1 MIKFKIW
8 AFSCFGIAYSSCL
21 LLNMIIAIA
30 YCYCVLLK
38 VIAIAYCYC
47 VLLRVIAIAY
57 CCCLLLRVIAIA
69 TV

>member
-1 MIKFKIW
+1 
-8 AFSCFGIAYSSCL
+8 
-21 LLNMIIAIA
+21 MIIAIA

-57 CCCLLLRVIAIA
+57 CYCLLLLLRYCLLLLPIAYYLGLLLLP